1 MKNLYIDF
9 DGVIMDTINKTYE
22 MMDEE
27 NIDRKNNEEVKKFYE
42 NIDWKR
48 ILKETKEI
56 SEEERARRIER
67 GKQLALARKQK
78 LQESKSDE

>member
-42 NIDWKR
+42 NIFP
-48 ILKETKEI
+48 
-56 SEEERARRIER
+56 
-67 GKQLALARKQK
+67 
-78 LQESKSDE
+78 